1 MTATDIEFALM
12 NHPDHRMWSGT
23 HEPALPRSSRLRWRR
38 RTSLCA
44 GAVVAV
50 LLVDGLAVNVPNRR
64 AVELEHRAVT
74 AMRASHYGAA
84 EQYFAGV
91 LRREPRSTFSRLGL
105 ACVFYLTGH
114 RSRALLEL
122 TMGLNRG
129 LVPGHIAG
137 CGRSILFDRLFIV
150 AKLRLTDSFAVPRL
164 DGESGY
170 ERWLTS
176 LPSSTS
182 SDAAHRLLIG
192 SCLAFRAGLA
202 AAGWYYAANANS
214 TASVSPTMEREF
226 FTCIG
231 PSTATRL
238 GCPQPPHLDNCVF
251 DRQVHNAYLD
261 DEPYL
266 YPADAPSAFANAP

>member
-1 MTATDIEFALM
+1 M
-12 NHPDHRMWSGT
+12 NRPDYQMWSGT
-23 HEPALPRSSRLRWRR
+23 HEPALPRSSGLRWRR

-64 AVELEHRAVT
+64 AVELEHQAV
-74 AMRASHYGAA
+74 AVMRASHYGAA

-91 LRREPRSTFSRLGL
+91 LRREPLSASSRLGL

-122 TMGLNRG
+122 TMGLNHG
-129 LVPGHIAG
+129 LVPGHISG
-137 CGRSILFDRLFIV
+137 CGRGVLFDRLFIV
-150 AKLRLTDSFAVPRL
+150 AKLRLTYSFAVPRL
-164 DGESGY
+164 DSESGY
-170 ERWLTS
+170 ARWLTS
-176 LPSSTS
+176 LPSSSS

-214 TASVSPTMEREF
+214 TASVSPTMEDEF
-226 FTCIG
+226 FACIG
-231 PSTATRL
+231 PTTATRL
-238 GCPQPPHLDNCVF
+238 GCPQRPRLDDCVF
-251 DRQVHNAYLD
+251 DKQTYDAYLD